1 MDLTISAREIK
12 SMHEKKYKVKL
23 DTFEKI
29 LQRVYNRIRKAVQK
43 NLNNIYYEVPNFIL
57 GIPTYNLNEC
67 VSYILYKLDQQ
78 GYKVIFRKPN
88 HLQIMWILETPEKI
102 IRRVEH
108 NVPALLDANT
118 QKNNNISFSNFSSKS
133 SYNTNRLLEW

>member
-12 SMHEKKYKVKL
+12 SMHEKKYKIKL
-23 DTFEKI
+23 ETFEKI

-43 NLNNIYYEVPNFIL
+43 NLSLIYYEVPSFIL
-57 GIPTYNLNEC
+57 GIPTYNLDEC
-67 VSYILYKLDQQ
+67 VTYILYKLDQQ

-88 HLQIMWILETPEKI
+88 HLQIIWILETPDKL

-108 NVPALLDANT
+108 NVPALLDVNANQNKSIT
-118 QKNNNISFSNFSSKS
+118 FSQLNSKN